1 MFGGTS
7 ARAMTLSALEHA
19 IFQHIARYGQHPS
32 RLVLGPSDGVE
43 IAGELHRS
51 GLDSWVGA
59 TVDSLSGRQIMG
71 LAIEVLGEF
80 EGFQLFN

>member
-1 MFGGTS
+1 MSLKT
-7 ARAMTLSALEHA
+7 LEHA
-19 IFQHIARYGQHPS
+19 IFQHIARFGQHPS
-32 RLVLGPSDGVE
+32 RLVLGSSEGVE

-51 GLDSWVGA
+51 GLESWAGA